1 MGRRNSVRS
10 HQRVVSI
17 SLALLFLFSTI
28 SSVVPKVFANDL
40 PDALSMSYYITPD
53 DPQVVNVAQIIC
65 GPDFGKTDF
74 LTMRRNVE
82 NLYHWVAGSV
92 PHGIPTHITYKRD
105 QDQWGTADYWQL
117 SNRTLTLG
125 HGDDEDQA
133 ILLASLIRA
142 AGGPSWRV
150 RIAKYGVYRLE
161 FPWWGF
167 GLVKNEKER
176 LFTYY
181 AVEIYDISSNPLN
194 LIYHDWWTPLHPTT
208 TNLLGW
214 PLPFFSCEQ
223 LGNSAFENP
232 VCARRLKPEGY
243 FYERVAGDP
252 KSRFNYFPQIPRINE
267 TVRFDASTSTPDG
280 GYINKHCWDFGDG
293 TSVNVTNGIPIP
305 PHEVYHSYGTAGT
318 YAVTLTV
325 FDSEAR
331 SNTTSKIIQVQGL
344 PDTTPPDIAI
354 ISPANT
360 TYATT
365 NIDLNYTINEP
376 PSWTGCTIDDGTY
389 VANATVVGNTT
400 LYFTNGVHNIQLF
413 ANDTSGNMGASQK
426 IYFTVS
432 VPPPVANF
440 TYDPKVP
447 KVGETVTFDGSSS
460 SSGGI
465 IVSYQ
470 WDFGDGQTSFGQTA
484 AHTYATA
491 TSYVVTLNVTDSNG
505 LWDTEQKQV
514 QIVQPHGPK
523 AEFTVVPET
532 ANIGQLVKF
541 DATTSQAGWN
551 GTNQMP
557 IIEYRWDFG
566 DGNKTTV
573 PAPTIYHTFGSSG
586 IYYPTLTVYAS
597 RATPETD
604 ATTHKIVVMSV
615 PVGGYSV
622 SLARYSTAMPS
633 SVYLALLIMLSV
645 VFTAVRRN
653 ARKKNT

>member
-1 MGRRNSVRS
+1 
-10 HQRVVSI
+10 
-17 SLALLFLFSTI
+17 
-28 SSVVPKVFANDL
+28 
-40 PDALSMSYYITPD
+40 
-53 DPQVVNVAQIIC
+53 
-65 GPDFGKTDF
+65 
-74 LTMRRNVE
+74 MRRNVE

-331 SNTTSKIIQVQGL
+331 SNTTSKTIQVQGL

-597 RATPETD
+597 GATPETD